1 MASSTKASAASEH
14 SSVQP
19 SALLIEA
26 LHHKLCDPSIVPQFE
41 QCRSPHVTQRL
52 ITPRWILKD
61 SAAEKL
67 AGAYSKAVGG
77 SSTNKN
83 ESDPKSDTNN
93 DHDNNGNE
101 TNNNNEPKFNTRP
114 KRTYLDIRKQQ
125 NTTFANEQ
133 HLRCQKKLAAL
144 SSTSPKSVEA
154 INVNKLQ
161 IKKVIDSIQNHLNEG
176 LAACPNHEGLV
187 QVELE
192 VRGWLD
198 RLNGVVVVG
207 NGFNNGL
214 ASAVVDTA
222 NVAMAGTEEVA
233 KNNNAIIDLTQT
245 SPQQT
250 VVKRKGGE
258 GRAQAA
264 MDDALVEKMFLQGET
279 DNGNGGDS
287 KNNDDAVD
295 TNQLKWVPPAS
306 RVDES
311 ADQHM
316 RRRKEG
322 ASDSDSYHGRKR
334 SRHSHRRRS
343 SRYQSKSRS
352 RSRSAEREDR
362 RKGERR
368 HRYRRRED
376 DRKRK
381 KHLHRSRSRSLSRG
395 SVSSAAASLASRS
408 TSRDRSSKRRH
419 RKDRHSRHKRRYK
432 SKSRRK
438 ERRKSSRRH
447 RSRRERSRSVS
458 SSSCP
463 STAGADGI
471 KGRFEPPQLAQQ
483 VQKETEEGRPV
494 QREDMDGM
502 EGMDD
507 LEPQSND
514 NGALGEIMQS
524 GD

>member
-1 MASSTKASAASEH
+1 MASSTKASAASEQ

-19 SALLIEA
+19 SATLIEA
-26 LHHKLCDPSIVPQFE
+26 LHHKLCDPSIVPEFE
-41 QCRSPHVTQRL
+41 RCRSPHVTQRL

-61 SAAEKL
+61 SAAAKV
-67 AGAYSKAVGG
+67 AGADSKAVGG
-77 SSTNKN
+77 SNCNKN
-83 ESDPKSDTNN
+83 ESTQKSDTNN
-93 DHDNNGNE
+93 HDNGKE
-101 TNNNNEPKFNTRP
+101 TNNNHEPKFNTRP
-114 KRTYLDIRKQQ
+114 KRNYLDIRTQQ

-133 HLRCQKKLAAL
+133 YIRCQKKLAAL

-187 QVELE
+187 QVECE

-198 RLNGVVVVG
+198 RLNGVVVG
-207 NGFNNGL
+207 NGFNGL
-214 ASAVVDTA
+214 ASAVVDKA
-222 NVAMAGTEEVA
+222 RVAAGAEERA
-233 KNNNAIIDLTQT
+233 KSNNAIIDLTKQT

-250 VVKRKGGE
+250 IVKRKGGE

-264 MDDALVEKMFLQGET
+264 MDDALVEKMFLQGEK
-279 DNGNGGDS
+279 DNGGDS
-287 KNNDDAVD
+287 NNYDAVD
-295 TNQLKWVPPAS
+295 TNQLKWVPTAS

-316 RRRKEG
+316 RRNEG
-322 ASDSDSYHGRKR
+322 ASDSDSYHGRRR

-368 HRYRRRED
+368 HRHRRRDD

-381 KHLHRSRSRSLSRG
+381 KHRHRSRSRTMSRG
-395 SVSSAAASLASRS
+395 SASSAAASLASRS

-419 RKDRHSRHKRRYK
+419 RRDRHRHKRTYK

-438 ERRKSSRRH
+438 ERKKSSRRH
-447 RSRRERSRSVS
+447 RSRRERSQSV

-471 KGRFEPPQLAQQ
+471 KGRFEPPQLDQQ
-483 VQKETEEGRPV
+483 VQKDTEEGRPV
-494 QREDMDGM
+494 QREDMDG
-502 EGMDD
+502 

-514 NGALGEIMQS
+514 SGALGETIQS

>member
-1 MASSTKASAASEH
+1 MASSTKASAASEQ

-19 SALLIEA
+19 SATLIEA
-26 LHHKLCDPSIVPQFE
+26 LHHKLCDPSIVPEFE
-41 QCRSPHVTQRL
+41 RCRSPHVTQRL

-61 SAAEKL
+61 SAAEKV
-67 AGAYSKAVGG
+67 AGADSKAVGG
-77 SSTNKN
+77 SSTNKH
-83 ESDPKSDTNN
+83 ESNPKIDTNN
-93 DHDNNGNE
+93 HDSNGNE

-114 KRTYLDIRKQQ
+114 KRNYLDIRTQQ

-133 HLRCQKKLAAL
+133 HHRCQKKLAAL

-176 LAACPNHEGLV
+176 LAACPNHEGLI

-198 RLNGVVVVG
+198 RLNGVVVV
-207 NGFNNGL
+207 NGFNGL
-214 ASAVVDTA
+214 ASAVVDIAT
-222 NVAMAGTEEVA
+222 VAMAGAEERT
-233 KNNNAIIDLTQT
+233 KNNHAIIDLTQQT

-250 VVKRKGGE
+250 IVKRKGGE

-264 MDDALVEKMFLQGET
+264 MDDALVEKMFLQGEIDT
-279 DNGNGGDS
+279 AGDS
-287 KNNDDAVD
+287 NNYDAVD

-316 RRRKEG
+316 RRNEG
-322 ASDSDSYHGRKR
+322 ASDSDSYHGRRR

-368 HRYRRRED
+368 HRHRRRDD

-381 KHLHRSRSRSLSRG
+381 KHRHRSRSRSMSRG
-395 SVSSAAASLASRS
+395 SASSAAASLASRS

-419 RKDRHSRHKRRYK
+419 RRDRHRHKRTYK

-438 ERRKSSRRH
+438 ERKKSSRRH
-447 RSRRERSRSVS
+447 RSRRERSQSV

-471 KGRFEPPQLAQQ
+471 KGRFEPPQLDQQ
-483 VQKETEEGRPV
+483 VQKDTEEGRPV
-494 QREDMDGM
+494 QREDMDG
-502 EGMDD
+502 

-514 NGALGEIMQS
+514 SGALGETIQS

>member
-1 MASSTKASAASEH
+1 MAASTKASAASSEQ

-19 SALLIEA
+19 SATLIEA
-26 LHHKLCDPSIVPQFE
+26 LHHKLCDPSIVPEFE

-67 AGAYSKAVGG
+67 AGADSKAVGG
-77 SSTNKN
+77 SSSN
-83 ESDPKSDTNN
+83 EHESAPKSDTNN
-93 DHDNNGNE
+93 HDNGKE
-101 TNNNNEPKFNTRP
+101 TNKNNEPKFNTRP
-114 KRTYLDIRKQQ
+114 KRTYLDIRTQQ

-133 HLRCQKKLAAL
+133 YQRCQKKLAAL

-187 QVELE
+187 QVESE

-214 ASAVVDTA
+214 ASSAVVDTA
-222 NVAMAGTEEVA
+222 RVATGAEERT
-233 KNNNAIIDLTQT
+233 KNKNAIIDLTQT
-245 SPQQT
+245 SPHQT

-279 DNGNGGDS
+279 DNGGDS

-295 TNQLKWVPPAS
+295 ANQLKWVPPAS
-306 RVDES
+306 RVDEN

-316 RRRKEG
+316 RRKEG

-343 SRYQSKSRS
+343 SRYQSRS
-352 RSRSAEREDR
+352 RSRSTEREDR

-368 HRYRRRED
+368 HRHRRRDD

-381 KHLHRSRSRSLSRG
+381 KRHHRSRSRSMSRG

-419 RKDRHSRHKRRYK
+419 RRDRHSRHKRRYK

-494 QREDMDGM
+494 QREDMDG
-502 EGMDD
+502 
-507 LEPQSND
+507 LVPQPND

>member
-1 MASSTKASAASEH
+1 MASSTKASAASEQ

-19 SALLIEA
+19 SATLIEA
-26 LHHKLCDPSIVPQFE
+26 LHHKLCDPSIVPEFE
-41 QCRSPHVTQRL
+41 RCRSPHVTQRL

-61 SAAEKL
+61 SAAAKV
-67 AGAYSKAVGG
+67 AGADSKAVGG
-77 SSTNKN
+77 SSINKN
-83 ESDPKSDTNN
+83 ESTQKSDTNN
-93 DHDNNGNE
+93 HDNGKE

-114 KRTYLDIRKQQ
+114 KRNYLDIRKQQ

-133 HLRCQKKLAAL
+133 YIRCQKKLAAL

-187 QVELE
+187 QVECE

-198 RLNGVVVVG
+198 RLNGVVVV
-207 NGFNNGL
+207 NGFNGL
-214 ASAVVDTA
+214 ASAVVDRAT
-222 NVAMAGTEEVA
+222 VAMAGAEDRRG
-233 KNNNAIIDLTQT
+233 NNNTIIDLTQT
-245 SPQQT
+245 NTQQT
-250 VVKRKGGE
+250 VVVKRKGGE

-279 DNGNGGDS
+279 DTAGDS

-295 TNQLKWVPPAS
+295 ANQLKWVPPAS

-316 RRRKEG
+316 RRKEG
-322 ASDSDSYHGRKR
+322 ASDSDSYHGRRR

-368 HRYRRRED
+368 HRHRRRDD
-376 DRKRK
+376 DRKRQK
-381 KHLHRSRSRSLSRG
+381 RRHRSRSRSMSRG
-395 SVSSAAASLASRS
+395 SISSAAASLASRS

-419 RKDRHSRHKRRYK
+419 RRDRHRHKRTYK

-438 ERRKSSRRH
+438 ERKKSSRRH
-447 RSRRERSRSVS
+447 RSRRERSQSV

-471 KGRFEPPQLAQQ
+471 KGRFEPPQLDQQ
-483 VQKETEEGRPV
+483 VQKDTEEGRPV
-494 QREDMDGM
+494 QREDMDG
-502 EGMDD
+502 

-514 NGALGEIMQS
+514 SGALGETIQS